1 MNEYDVITIE
11 SNSIVNK
18 QSKTLS
24 KIEVIVFVK
33 LNILS
38 KRYFLIYL
46 FNTFIN
52 KFIYTIFFNIKSD
65 YRVYKDN
72 KLYI

>member
-1 MNEYDVITIE
+1 MITIE

-18 QSKTLS
+18 KLKTLS
-24 KIEVIVFVK
+24 KIEVIVFIE
-33 LNILS
+33 LNILN

-52 KFIYTIFFNIKSD
+52 KFIYTIFLNIKRD
-65 YRVYKDN
+65 YRIYKDN
-72 KLYI
+72 KFRI